1 MWLFLVR
8 ALIPKGIILI
18 RITSGGQEDITW
30 CRNKELEV
38 LFFFL
43 MEHKVSGS
51 KAGTQMMSP

>member
-8 ALIPKGIILI
+8 AMIPGGIILI

-38 LFFFL
+38 LFFL